1 MILKDLAAKTANGLP
16 MQSES
21 SMTAVSADASQSRK
35 AAASPSSFAGLA
47 SWILPSL
54 SDWAF
59 AAVLC
64 WIFWGQAGAISL
76 LGDGDAGWHIRL
88 GEMFLA
94 NGHLPA
100 TDPFSFTMAGKTW
113 FAWEWLADVVL
124 ALAHQLDGL
133 QGVVLLAGAVIALT
147 SSMLLRYM
155 LWLRVNVVVAIL
167 SMLLICSV
175 SSVHWLARP
184 HMFTWGFL
192 IATLWLLESDRR
204 EQSWKVWLL
213 VPMGALWTNLHGG
226 WVALIV
232 TTAIFAAG
240 TGLEDIWRH
249 VQKQGWKFHIPSSAR
264 RYLLVCGLCL
274 AATVVNPYGFELH
287 SHVGSY
293 LQSDFILDHV
303 QEFQSPRFRTES
315 MRVLEVMIFAAFFV
329 AAFMVR
335 RGEFVRPLL
344 MAAWAHA
351 CLTSVRHAPL
361 FAIVA
366 LPYIALEVTRLIQT
380 ASKSGWSLA
389 QVLEDL
395 GKDYGTEGA
404 TASEQGPPLGWLP
417 IAGVVLVAMT
427 LNARS
432 GEERWT
438 AAFPEVRFPTVAVEA
453 LGERLSGQ
461 RVLTSDQ
468 WGDYLIYRLF
478 PNYLTFIDGRSD
490 FYSPEIRDDYMSIL
504 GSDWK
509 ADEVLRKYDFQAALV
524 PLEWAITAAL
534 KQSPEWQVVYD
545 DGFAVYLERR
555 VAVTRVHTADQQA
568 FQGGPGSSKD
578 DVLGPEGILL
588 GTLK

>member
-1 MILKDLAAKTANGLP
+1 MIPKDLAKTANDLP
-16 MQSES
+16 MPTES
-21 SMTAVSADASQSRK
+21 SMTAPNADKNRSEDV
-35 AAASPSSFAGLA
+35 AAAKSSGGLA
-47 SWILPSL
+47 SWLLPSL

-64 WIFWGQAGAISL
+64 WLFWGQSGAIAL

-124 ALAHQLDGL
+124 GLAHQIDGL
-133 QGVVLLAGAVIALT
+133 EGVVLLAGAVIALT
-147 SSMLLRYM
+147 SAMLVRYM
-155 LWLRVNVVVAIL
+155 MWLRVNVLIAIL
-167 SMLLICSV
+167 AMLLISSV
-175 SSVHWLARP
+175 SSLHWLARP

-192 IATLWLLESDRR
+192 IATLWILESDRR
-204 EQSWKVWLL
+204 KKSWKVWLL

-232 TTAIFAAG
+232 TTGIFAVG
-240 TGLEDIWRH
+240 VGLEDAWKQA
-249 VQKQGWKFHIPSSAR
+249 QKEDWTFSIPPSAQ
-264 RYLLVCGLCL
+264 RYLIVCGLCL
-274 AATVVNPYGFELH
+274 VATVINPYGFELH
-287 SHVGSY
+287 THVGSY
-293 LQSDFILDHV
+293 LQSDFILNNV

-329 AAFMVR
+329 AAFMVQ
-335 RGEFVRPLL
+335 RGEFARPLL

-366 LPYIALEVTRLIQT
+366 VPYIALELSRLVQL
-380 ASKSGWSLA
+380 ASKNGWSLA

-395 GKDYGTEGA
+395 GNDYGADGGR
-404 TASEQGPPLGWLP
+404 ASEQGPSVGWLP

-427 LNARS
+427 LNSRS
-432 GEERWT
+432 GEERWN
-438 AAFPEVRFPTVAVEA
+438 AAFPQVRFPTVAAEA
-453 LGERLSGQ
+453 LGDRLSGQ

-468 WGDYLIYRLF
+468 WGDYLIYRFF

-490 FYSPEIRDDYMSIL
+490 FYAPEIRDDYMSIL
-504 GSDWK
+504 VADWK
-509 ADEVLRKYDFQAALV
+509 TDEVLEKYDFQAALL
-524 PLEWAITAAL
+524 PLDWALTNAL
-534 KQSPEWQVVYD
+534 KQSAEWQVVYD
-545 DGFAVYLERR
+545 DGFAVYLEKKAAASSVET
-555 VAVTRVHTADQQA
+555 VAQQ
-568 FQGGPGSSKD
+568 GLEDGPGSSKD
-578 DVLGPEGILL
+578 RVLGPEGILL
-588 GTLK
+588 GSLK

>member
-1 MILKDLAAKTANGLP
+1 
-16 MQSES
+16 
-21 SMTAVSADASQSRK
+21 MTARDGESEDRK
-35 AAASPSSFAGLA
+35 DEASPSSSAGLA
-47 SWILPSL
+47 GWILPSL

-64 WIFWGQAGAISL
+64 WLFWGQAGAISL

-100 TDPFSFTMAGKTW
+100 TDPFSFTMAGKQW

-124 ALAHQLDGL
+124 GIAHQLDGL
-133 QGVVLLAGAVIALT
+133 EGVVLLAGAVIALT
-147 SSMLLRYM
+147 SSMLVRYM
-155 LWLRVNVVVAIL
+155 RWLRVNVLIAIL

-175 SSVHWLARP
+175 STVHWLARP

-192 IATLWLLESDRR
+192 IATLWLLEADRR

-213 VPMGALWTNLHGG
+213 VPMAALWTNLHGG
-226 WVALIV
+226 WVAIIV
-232 TTAIFAAG
+232 TTGIFAAG
-240 TGLEDIWRH
+240 TGLEDLWRQ
-249 VQKQGWKFHIPSSAR
+249 VQKQGWKLYIPSSAK
-264 RYLLVCGLCL
+264 RYLLVCALCL

-335 RGEFVRPLL
+335 RGEFARPLL

-366 LPYIALEVTRLIQT
+366 LPYIAVEVTSWLKD

-395 GKDYGTEGA
+395 GKDYGADGGR
-404 TASEQGPPLGWLP
+404 ASEKGPALGWLP
-417 IAGVVLVAMT
+417 VAGLVLVAMT
-427 LNARS
+427 LNARAD
-432 GEERWT
+432 EDRWK

-490 FYSPEIRDDYMSIL
+490 FYAPEIRDDYMSIL

-509 ADEVLRKYDFQAALV
+509 ADQVLKKYDFQAALL
-524 PLEWAITAAL
+524 PLEWAITSTL
-534 KQSPEWQVVYD
+534 KQSPEWRVVYD
-545 DGFAVYLERR
+545 DGFAVYLEKSEP
-555 VAVTRVHTADQQA
+555 VSSAQTAVRQDLE
-568 FQGGPGSSKD
+568 GSPGSSKD
-578 DVLGPEGILL
+578 SVLKPEGILL
-588 GTLK
+588 GSLK

>member
-1 MILKDLAAKTANGLP
+1 

-21 SMTAVSADASQSRK
+21 SMTARRDGDNPGLAASGSQS
-35 AAASPSSFAGLA
+35 SSAGLA
-47 SWILPSL
+47 GWVLPSL

-64 WIFWGQAGAISL
+64 WLFWGQAGAIAL

-94 NGHLPA
+94 NGRLPA
-100 TDPFSFTMAGKTW
+100 TDPFSFTMAGKQW

-124 ALAHQLDGL
+124 GIAHQLDGL

-147 SSMLLRYM
+147 ASLLVRYM
-155 LWLRVNVVVAIL
+155 QWLRVNVVIAIL

-175 SSVHWLARP
+175 STVHWLARP

-192 IATLWLLESDRR
+192 IVTLWLLEADRR
-204 EQSWKVWLL
+204 RHSWKVWLL

-232 TTAIFAAG
+232 TTGIFAVG
-240 TGLEDIWRH
+240 TGMEDIWRH
-249 VQKQGWKFHIPSSAR
+249 AQKEGWRLHVPSAAR
-264 RYLLVCGLCL
+264 RYLLLCALCL
-274 AATVVNPYGFELH
+274 TATVVNPYGIELH
-287 SHVGSY
+287 AHVGSY

-303 QEFQSPRFRTES
+303 QEFQSPRFRSES
-315 MRVLEVMIFAAFFV
+315 MRVLEVMIFASFFV

-389 QVLEDL
+389 EVLEGL
-395 GKDYGTEGA
+395 GKDYGTEGGR
-404 TASEQGPPLGWLP
+404 ASEQGPWLGWLP
-417 IAGVVLVAMT
+417 IAGLVLVAVT
-427 LNARS
+427 LNGRS
-432 GEERWT
+432 DEEQWK

-453 LGERLSGQ
+453 LGERLTGQ

-468 WGDYLIYRLF
+468 WGDYLVYRLF

-490 FYSPEIRDDYMSIL
+490 FYAPEIRDDYMSIL

-509 ADEVLRKYDFQAALV
+509 AEEVLRKYDFQAALL
-524 PLEWAITAAL
+524 PLEWAITTAL
-534 KQSPEWQVVYD
+534 KQSPDWRVVYD
-545 DGFAVYLERR
+545 DGFAVYLEKRADVSSER
-555 VAVTRVHTADQQA
+555 TAADQ
-568 FQGGPGSSKD
+568 GLPEGPGSSRD
-578 DVLGPEGILL
+578 GVLAPEGILL
-588 GTLK
+588 GSLK

>member
-1 MILKDLAAKTANGLP
+1 MITKDLAAKTANDLP

-21 SMTAVSADASQSRK
+21 SMTARSADDRPGL
-35 AAASPSSFAGLA
+35 AAAAATESSPGLA
-47 SWILPSL
+47 GWLLPSL

-64 WIFWGQAGAISL
+64 WLFWGQSGAIAL

-94 NGHLPA
+94 NGHLPT
-100 TDPFSFTMAGKTW
+100 TDPFSFTMAGKQW
-113 FAWEWLADVVL
+113 FAWEWLADVIL
-124 ALAHQLDGL
+124 GIAHQLDGL

-155 LWLRVNVVVAIL
+155 LWLRVNVVIAIL

-192 IATLWLLESDRR
+192 IATLWLLEADRR
-204 EQSWKVWLL
+204 KQTWKVWLL

-232 TTAIFAAG
+232 TTGIFAAG
-240 TGLEDIWRH
+240 AGLEDIWSRA
-249 VQKQGWKFHIPSSAR
+249 QKEGWKFYLPSSAK
-264 RYLLVCGLCL
+264 RYLLLCGLCL

-315 MRVLEVMIFAAFFV
+315 MRVLEGMIFAAFFV

-366 LPYIALEVTRLIQT
+366 VPYIALEVTRLIQT

-389 QVLEDL
+389 QVLADL
-395 GKDYGTEGA
+395 GKDYGAEGGR
-404 TASEQGPPLGWLP
+404 ASEQGPALGWLP
-417 IAGVVLVAMT
+417 IAGMVFVAMT
-427 LNARS
+427 LNSRS
-432 GEERWT
+432 GEERWK
-438 AAFPEVRFPTVAVEA
+438 AAFPAVRFPTVAVEA
-453 LGERLSGQ
+453 LGDRLSGQ

-478 PNYLTFIDGRSD
+478 PNYRTFIDGRSD
-490 FYSPEIRDDYMSIL
+490 FYAPEIRDDYVSIL

-509 ADEVLRKYDFQAALV
+509 SEELLTKYDFQAALL
-524 PLEWAITAAL
+524 PLDWALTTAL
-534 KQSPEWQVVYD
+534 KQSPRWQVVYD
-545 DGFAVYLERR
+545 DGFAVYLEK
-555 VAVTRVHTADQQA
+555 
-568 FQGGPGSSKD
+568 QGAHSASEAIAKRGLKDGPGSSKD
-578 DVLGPEGILL
+578 GVLGPEGILL
-588 GTLK
+588 GSLK